1 MSSAP
6 FSVFLV
12 DDESSN
18 REILRIPLER
28 AGCRVTEAEDGRQA
42 LDVLRYETFDLLIL
56 DLQMPIMD
64 GREVFERVREMPMH
78 SDMHIV
84 ILTANPSMVNDTIR
98 DQADAVVLKPINL
111 REFLQLLQRLTSPA
125 A

>member
-1 MSSAP
+1 MSSSP

-18 REILRIPLER
+18 REILRIPLEA

-42 LDVLRYETFDLLIL
+42 LEVLRYETFDLLIL

-64 GREVFERVREMPMH
+64 GRELFERVKEMPMH
-78 SDMHIV
+78 STMRIV
-84 ILTANPSMVNDTIR
+84 VLTANPSMVTDSMR
-98 DQADAVVLKPINL
+98 EQADFVVLKPINL
-111 REFLQLLQRLTSPA
+111 REFLQLLNRLR
-125 A
+125 